1 MMALTIKQRIWSRAA
16 LHFKVGAVA
25 WICVFNVAPRNVP
38 MDTAE
43 NADFR
48 TFALNWWGKQPSI
61 NGIPRNSLDRALQM
75 RTSMARDGAILMNA
89 PLARIQPK
97 LFVQVRAE

>member
-1 MMALTIKQRIWSRAA
+1 M
-16 LHFKVGAVA
+16 HFKVGAVA

-61 NGIPRNSLDRALQM
+61 NGNWTEREHSRQWHTEELFGSGAPNADLDGEGRSNFDERAFGTDPTKAF
-75 RTSMARDGAILMNA
+75 RASTS
-89 PLARIQPK
+89 
-97 LFVQVRAE
+97 